1 MRQHTPINNY
11 LIPPYATDT
20 LEVTKITKGHSDT
33 MPTLL
38 IKSFLL
44 ATLLALNTSALASIT
59 IGELIPEVVIKDKGE
74 LLLQGDTIAYQNWN
88 SQTLTGKVHTLQYM
102 AGRSSASKIND
113 PFMDQLKTL
122 ELSIEQHQVTTIVN
136 LDDAMFGTS
145 GFVAS
150 ELKKNKQRYP
160 ASSIIADADGRGAE
174 QWQLE
179 QKSSAIFVLS
189 TEGKVLFFKQG
200 ALSEQEID
208 QAISLIKEQV
218 LLLSPASLSV
228 AD

>member
-1 MRQHTPINNY
+1 MPIINY
-11 LIPPYATDT
+11 LIPSFATDT
-20 LEVTKITKGHSDT
+20 LHFTKITKGHSDT
-33 MPTLL
+33 MPSLL
-38 IKSFLL
+38 FRTFLL
-44 ATLLALNTSALASIT
+44 VSLLAMNTSAQANIT
-59 IGELIPEVVIKDKGE
+59 LGNLIPEVTIKDKGE
-74 LLLQGDTIAYQNWN
+74 LLLQGDSIAYQNWN

-113 PFMDQLKTL
+113 PFIDQLKLL
-122 ELSIEQHQVTTIVN
+122 ELSIERHQVTTIVN